1 MAEEP
6 HIYRVIF
13 HNQGQVYEVFAR
25 EIFQSELMGFIEVEG
40 YLFGSRT
47 QMVVDPSEEKLK
59 SEFAG
64 VSSTLLPLHS
74 IIRIDEVEKEGIAK
88 ITDADGKVTPFP
100 VPFFGGPGGS
110 GERR

>member
-1 MAEEP
+1 MARER
-6 HIYRVIF
+6 IYRVIF
-13 HNQGQVYEVFAR
+13 HNQGKVYEVYAG
-25 EIFQSELMGFIEVEG
+25 EVGEGGMLGFVRVG
-40 YLFGSRT
+40 SLSFGERS
-47 QMVVDPSEEKLK
+47 QLVVDPSEEKLK

-64 VSSTLLPLHS
+64 VRSTLVPLHC

-100 VPFFGGPGGS
+100 VPFFSGGPGGG

>member
-1 MAEEP
+1 MARER
-6 HIYRVIF
+6 IYRVVF
-13 HNQGQVYEVFAR
+13 HNQGKVYEVYAR
-25 EIFQSELMGFIEVEG
+25 EVGDAGMLGFVRIG
-40 YLFGSRT
+40 GLSFGERS
-47 QMVVDPSEEKLK
+47 QLVVDPSEEKLK